1 VYIIAQFIGSFI
13 GAVTVFIVYY
23 DSLKNHKEG
32 FYSMETAK
40 IFATYPNE
48 DLSVFGGF
56 IDQTVGTIILV
67 LVFLA
72 VNDPRNKNISNMS
85 CILCGLASTAI
96 GLGYGYNCGAPL
108 NPTRDFAPRLL
119 TLIAGMNLNAKSQ
132 IFI

>member
-1 VYIIAQFIGSFI
+1 MTDRLTFSRLVVYIIAQFIGSFI
-13 GAVTVFIVYY
+13 GAATVFVVYY

-56 IDQTVGTIILV
+56 IDQIVGTIILV

-72 VNDPRNKNISNMS
+72 VNDPRNKNILMS
-85 CILCGLASTAI
+85 ICV
-96 GLGYGYNCGAPL
+96 
-108 NPTRDFAPRLL
+108 
-119 TLIAGMNLNAKSQ
+119 
-132 IFI
+132 